1 MKTIFLD
8 LEETVIESM
17 DNPRILFEQ
26 ISKIKEFISP
36 EDKIVIFSFALWEE
50 SDLNN
55 FVSDIVKEHFGTF
68 DVVFKN
74 DLKPLFRKK
83 FGIKDDLDF
92 MDFSND
98 KETTFILF
106 IIDQIKSGNI
116 QTDCVFFDDMIS
128 TIDMNIAGKNILL
141 KNVKNLP

>member
-17 DNPRILFEQ
+17 DKPRILFDQ

-36 EDKIVIFSFALWEE
+36 EDKIVLFSFALWEE
-50 SDLNN
+50 SDLSN
-55 FVSDIVKEHFGTF
+55 FVSDIVKEHFGAF

-74 DLKPLFRKK
+74 DLKPLFRNK

-98 KETTFILF
+98 KETCFILF

-116 QTDCVFFDDMIS
+116 QTDCIFFDDMIS
-128 TIDMNIAGKNILL
+128 TIDLNIAGKNVLL